1 MYNSQFNFPPN
12 FDFKFLLID
21 LLHSRTKNI
30 EISYRVMN
38 SIDII
43 LEQIGIF
50 IQNVV
55 RVISLELKQYNRYKL
70 GRIRRDVPA
79 ELISM

>member
-12 FDFKFLLID
+12 GDFKFLLID

-38 SIDII
+38 SIDNFGADRHIYT
-43 LEQIGIF
+43 
-50 IQNVV
+50 IQC
-55 RVISLELKQYNRYKL
+55 
-70 GRIRRDVPA
+70 
-79 ELISM
+79 

>member
-12 FDFKFLLID
+12 GDFKFLLID
-21 LLHSRTKNI
+21 LWHSRTKNI

-50 IQNVV
+50 IQFNVKMW
-55 RVISLELKQYNRYKL
+55 SELFQWN
-70 GRIRRDVPA
+70 
-79 ELISM
+79 